1 MAEDKNVALGI
12 LSFGVHIPRYRLAR
26 NIVGKAWGASFGGGE
41 RAVANFDE
49 DAITMAVSAAEAA
62 AAGLSGDQP
71 DAVLFAS
78 NSSPYHEKQASTLI
92 AAVCGLPRTAS
103 TLDVTGSLRAGT
115 AALKSATDAIRAGS
129 ARRAIVAASEVRTGE
144 PGSDLEQT
152 SGDGAVALVLGE
164 GEALATIEG
173 MYSISEEFTDTWRT
187 EREPMPQR
195 GDAAFVTAYGYQR
208 IVRDA
213 IQGALDHF
221 GLAPG
226 DIARVAV
233 YAPDRRTYA
242 GVLGGLGFAPGSYPE
257 DPLLGQVGD
266 VGAASPLLLL
276 AWALEEAQP
285 GDRILVASYGSGNSD
300 VVLLRATD
308 AVGRAKTLRGVSAE
322 VAQRRPLENYE
333 RFLAF
338 RNVIE
343 QEPLSPYS
351 SLAMLW
357 KEQKQDLRLL
367 ATRCTVCGDISF
379 PRQRICRKCRAKD
392 QMEDFPLGRRG
403 KIYTFTRDH
412 LFPNPDP
419 PTAMVVADLDGGGR
433 FYGQMTDGPAALAT
447 IGLPV
452 ELTFRRLHEGGGY
465 YNYFWKLRP
474 VDLTAS

>member
-1 MAEDKNVALGI
+1 VAVGI
-12 LSFGVHIPRYRLAR
+12 LSFGAHIPRYRLAR
-26 NIVGKAWGASFGGGE
+26 TLVGKAWGASFGGGE

-62 AAGLSGDQP
+62 VAALTEGLP
-71 DAVLFAS
+71 DAVVFAS
-78 NSSPYHEKQASTLI
+78 NTSPYQEKQASTLI

-103 TLDVTGSLRAGT
+103 TLDVTGSHRAGT
-115 AALKSATDAIRAGS
+115 AALKSAADAVRSGS
-129 ARRAIVAASEVRTGE
+129 ARRALVVASEVRTGE

-152 SGDGAVALVLGE
+152 TGDGAVALVLGE
-164 GEALATIEG
+164 GAVLATLEG
-173 MYSISEEFTDTWRT
+173 SFSLSEEFTDTWRT
-187 EREPMPQR
+187 ERERMPQR

-213 IQGALDHF
+213 IAGALREF
-221 GLAPG
+221 GLAAS

-233 YAPDRRTYA
+233 AAPDRRAYSSA
-242 GVLGGLGFAPGSYPE
+242 LAGLGFLPGSVPD

-266 VGAASPLLLL
+266 VGAAGPLLLL
-276 AWALEEAQP
+276 AWALEEARP
-285 GDRILVASYGSGNSD
+285 GDYLLVASYGSGNCD
-300 VVLLRATD
+300 VLLLRATD
-308 AVGRAKTLRGVSAE
+308 VVGAATQMRTVTAE
-322 VAQRRPLENYE
+322 IAQRRPLENYE

-343 QEPLSPYS
+343 QEPLQPYS

-367 ATRCTVCGDISF
+367 ATRCAVCGDISF
-379 PRQRICRKCRAKD
+379 PRQRVCRQCRAKD
-392 QMEDFPLGRRG
+392 QMVDFPLGRRG
-403 KIYTFTRDH
+403 TVYTFTRDH

-419 PTAMVVADLDGGGR
+419 PTAMLVADLDGGGR
-433 FYGQMTDGPAALAT
+433 FYGQMTDAPAAVAK
-447 IGLPV
+447 IGLRV

-474 VDLTAS
+474 VDLESPE